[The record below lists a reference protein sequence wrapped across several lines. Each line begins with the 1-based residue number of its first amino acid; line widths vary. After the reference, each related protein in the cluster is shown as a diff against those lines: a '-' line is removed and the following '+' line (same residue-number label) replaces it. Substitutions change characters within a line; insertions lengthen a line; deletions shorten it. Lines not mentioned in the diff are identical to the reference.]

1 MDLLYFL
8 ICGKCKGCNCQ
19 NIQDVFMESD
29 DGNDDK
35 IGEILTTIASLNDE
49 FTWMFTKTKLF

>member
-8 ICGKCKGCNCQ
+8 TCGKCKGCNCQ

-29 DGNDDK
+29 DGNDEK
-35 IGEILTTIASLNDE
+35 IEWDITTITLLNDE